1 MAGHTFGISYT
12 NKKNRVKTME
22 KYLFNIDTER
32 RIWDRHTV
40 CIKADSYGE
49 AVSKVIEMAEY
60 KDVPNTAIYQR
71 LDDTETETGTVVI
84 LDDET
89 GEHIYSNLL

>member
-1 MAGHTFGISYT
+1 
-12 NKKNRVKTME
+12 ME

-40 CIKADSYGE
+40 CIKADSYDE

-71 LDDTETETGTVVI
+71 LDDTETDTGRVVI
-84 LDDET
+84 LNDET
-89 GEHIYSNLL
+89 GEEFYKNF